1 MSKAAAQDQAKGR
14 RGQGSAKPTP
24 APPPPTE
31 EPPRQPKEAPVP
43 ELAGRAEQVGAII
56 VKSLDLAEAGL
67 SLGITVLTR
76 AGAAAQGAIVD
87 RVPAAPGAAAPG
99 VAYPGAGE
107 YDAEGIQ
114 GPVHGAPPSPET
126 SPPEEELFFLANR
139 LPLAPGGEVRVS
151 FSITNDSL
159 VEPKR
164 VTLRVEALVG
174 DQHGVRIDGGAFA
187 VKPARKTIP
196 PADFDKFVVT
206 GTLPAAAP
214 PDVYRGAVIVH
225 STDEMSIPVRL
236 VVGVP

>member
-1 MSKAAAQDQAKGR
+1 MSKAAAQDQAKGTTG
-14 RGQGSAKPTP
+14 RGPAKPAKP
-24 APPPPTE
+24 AKPPAQAAPAE
-31 EPPRQPKEAPVP
+31 APPRQPPPAPVP

-87 RVPAAPGAAAPG
+87 RVPAGPGAAYPAP
-99 VAYPGAGE
+99 AAFDPGAGA
-107 YDAEGIQ
+107 D
-114 GPVHGAPPSPET
+114 GAPPPPESP
-126 SPPEEELFFLANR
+126 PPEEELFFLTNR

-174 DQHGVRIDGGAFA
+174 DQHGVRIDGSAFA

-206 GTLPAAAP
+206 GTLPAALP
-214 PDVYRGAVIVH
+214 PDVYSGAVIVH